1 MLNQQIIADA
11 EAHLNQ
17 RRANVAAIEF
27 RDPLLR
33 EFSTQQIRDSVPE
46 QALKPWLEEGL
57 PGNIQLPALYVIEVD
72 EQDVADQLKNSFDAA
87 RADKNR
93 GYVLPMRNDAVDG
106 STVLYVGSSRKIR
119 QRLKRYARAHPS
131 HHAAWSGGA
140 DRRALQAAR
149 TAQSTP
155 VLHPSNRLGWRAG
168 PRLYSTRVILVH
180 GMVILHL
187 P

>member
-27 RDPLLR
+27 RDPLIR

-46 QALKPWLEEGL
+46 QALKLWLEEGL

-119 QRLKRYARAHPS
+119 QRLKQHLWQAPVGTYALNLRRWVPAIEGNIRVKVQNILGEPDPITIQDAEDALWRS
-131 HHAAWSGGA
+131 LRPMFGKAGG
-140 DRRALQAAR
+140 R
-149 TAQSTP
+149 
-155 VLHPSNRLGWRAG
+155 
-168 PRLYSTRVILVH
+168 
-180 GMVILHL
+180 
-187 P
+187 